1 MNKLKRAFQMLAGNI
16 PQRDICE
23 QLRMGRGVLDKYKK
37 AAVASGATFSELGRM
52 SDEEIGSFLMSTKK
66 VIPQS
71 ERRQILESLIPD
83 YVSDLAHN
91 HIITPMYPVMRYRLI
106 LQVTTFIL
114 RTGTPVN

>member
-1 MNKLKRAFQMLAGNI
+1 MLAGNI

-37 AAVASGATFSELGRM
+37 AAIASGATFSELGRM

-91 HIITPMYPVMRYRLI
+91 HFLTIVTSNFESTFFSKGKSTDFGKVKSTP
-106 LQVTTFIL
+106 
-114 RTGTPVN
+114 

>member
-1 MNKLKRAFQMLAGNI
+1 MLAGNI

-91 HIITPMYPVMRYRLI
+91 HFLTI
-106 LQVTTFIL
+106 LDL
-114 RTGTPVN
+114 HNRKHPVNHVLQT